1 MAAYKSIAGV
11 IARQIGTLQG
21 NLTTQVE
28 TRVLEAF
35 SKFEGQCPTSNEL
48 RNIIKVKNNITK
60 VVRSFDKRLTSLN
73 SFSKK
78 LDAIIRATRVAIQV
92 IKSIPI
98 PTAIIPPAT
107 GGIGIP
113 INILT
118 RYSDALIQLNKLLDA
133 LEADKLALDS
143 ITSTA
148 SNLTPNLLSRLAT
161 LDSLIE
167 ECSKASPDIEIL
179 REFSQPKENTGSEG
193 IPSSDYSYRGYT
205 LLIIEDPNSPT
216 IAPKRFAVAKDVRG
230 VIVLQGESSFS
241 ADTQVLLD
249 EIKFRIDNQLS

>member
-11 IARQIGTLQG
+11 IARQVGTLQG
-21 NLTTQVE
+21 DLVTQVE
-28 TRVLEAF
+28 TRVLESI
-35 SKFEGQCPTSNEL
+35 SKFEGKCPTTNEL
-48 RNIIKVKNNITK
+48 RNIIKLKNNLSK
-60 VVRSFDKRLTSLN
+60 VVRSFSKRLTSLN

-78 LDAIIRATRVAIQV
+78 LNIAIKATRVGIVV

-118 RYSDALIQLNKLLDA
+118 RYSDALIQLNKLLDG
-133 LEADKLALDS
+133 LEADKVALDA

-148 SNLTPNLLSRLAT
+148 SSIVPNLLNRLAS

-167 ECSKASPDIEIL
+167 ECSKTSPDTAAL
-179 REFSQPKENTGSEG
+179 VEFSQPKENTGSEG
-193 IPSSDYSYRGYT
+193 IPNLDYTYKGFT
-205 LLIIEDPNSPT
+205 LLIIEDPNSPA

-230 VIVLQGESSFS
+230 VIMLQGESSFS